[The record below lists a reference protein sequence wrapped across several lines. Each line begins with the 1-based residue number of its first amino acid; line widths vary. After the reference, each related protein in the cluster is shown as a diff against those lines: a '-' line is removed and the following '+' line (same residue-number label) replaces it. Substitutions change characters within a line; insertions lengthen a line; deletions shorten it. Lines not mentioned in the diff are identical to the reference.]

1 MCYNDPHGFNI
12 QNGKYGYSVLNRCL
26 AKLIGYRSVILI
38 QLNFSPGV
46 KTMIENLQSSQLE
59 ISEDTI
65 KKWQNIVDIMAELID
80 IPTALIMRLVESDIE
95 VFVSSRSDANP
106 YHPGDHEHFLGSGL
120 YCETVINTAK
130 KLLIPNALVDKKWKN
145 NPDIKLNMI
154 SYLGFPIVLPDGK
167 AFGTICVLDN
177 KENAYSGTFENLIE
191 NFRDIIQSQL
201 ELIHLNNILGEK
213 NKSLTDYFEEIKT
226 LRGIV
231 PICASCKKIRDDKG
245 YWNQIESYIEKHS
258 EASFSHGVCPECAD
272 KLYGKHE
279 WYQKGKRTGK
289 LQ

>member
-1 MCYNDPHGFNI
+1 
-12 QNGKYGYSVLNRCL
+12 
-26 AKLIGYRSVILI
+26 
-38 QLNFSPGV
+38 
-46 KTMIENLQSSQLE
+46 MIENLQSSQLE

-191 NFRDIIQSQL
+191 NFRDIIPQVSNLTYHSQRQVL
-201 ELIHLNNILGEK
+201 WGLRTIIKVKIGFLTSIMHLFSLNNPVFGFPPGG
-213 NKSLTDYFEEIKT
+213 SP
-226 LRGIV
+226 V
-231 PICASCKKIRDDKG
+231 
-245 YWNQIESYIEKHS
+245 
-258 EASFSHGVCPECAD
+258 
-272 KLYGKHE
+272 
-279 WYQKGKRTGK
+279 
-289 LQ
+289 